1 MGSVLA
7 LLVATGGAPTDWVL
21 GTVASVVFVGLIAG
35 PAAALNHR
43 ERKRRQKERPTTP

>member
-7 LLVATGGAPTDWVL
+7 LLVATGGAPTDWLL
-21 GTVASVVFVGLIAG
+21 GTAASVVFVAVIAI

-43 ERKRRQKERPTTP
+43 DRKRRQKERSTAA

>member
-7 LLVATGGAPTDWVL
+7 LLVATGSAPTDWLL
-21 GTVASVVFVGLIAG
+21 GTAASVVFIALIAI

-43 ERKRRQKERPTTP
+43 DRKKRQKGRSTAS

>member
-7 LLVATGGAPTDWVL
+7 LLVATGSAPTDWLL
-21 GTVASVVFVGLIAG
+21 GTAASVVFVAAIAV

-43 ERKRRQKERPTTP
+43 DRKRRQKERSAAR